1 MFKQIQD
8 IIKVL
13 GKHFQLYDNFVL
25 SISNKYSQL
34 FKIYFDRKKLVMFY
48 TIYFITNLFILR
60 SYPNSD
66 LNFPNYYKKNKG
78 IY

>member
-13 GKHFQLYDNFVL
+13 DKYFQLYGNFVQ

-34 FKIYFDRKKLVMFY
+34 FKIYFDR
-48 TIYFITNLFILR
+48 
-60 SYPNSD
+60 
-66 LNFPNYYKKNKG
+66 
-78 IY
+78 